1 MLFVLLMKG
10 QSQRIEPERSLRV
23 EQMSDDR
30 THNIRK
36 NWTTP
41 RLERLQADLGS
52 IAGNRHPP
60 GDNGLTNGK
69 SLTPPT
75 S

>member
-1 MLFVLLMKG
+1 M
-10 QSQRIEPERSLRV
+10 

-30 THNIRK
+30 PNNIRK

-41 RLERLQADLGS
+41 RLERLRADLGS

-60 GDNGLTNGK
+60 GDNGITNGK
-69 SLTPPT
+69 SSTPPT